1 MEQEY
6 YNRLAQL
13 EDRIEQMEAVMQAL
27 FIRLGINPAELVARG
42 MSGPAEMGAIRE
54 ALLSGNKINAIKIYR
69 SIYGVGLKEAKD
81 AIDAMERD
89 LYR

>member
-1 MEQEY
+1 MEEEY

-13 EDRIEQMEAVMQAL
+13 EERIEQLEIVMQAL
-27 FIRLGINPAELVARG
+27 CTHLGVNPAALVARG
-42 MSGPAEMGAIRE
+42 MAGAPEVGAIRE

-81 AIDAMERD
+81 AVDAMERN